1 MGIKYF
7 FTFVVRDTL
16 KINSNDKI
24 FTTKKTEQNYWG
36 SVLVQVHSLFRCLSF
51 DVSRSDYPSLF
62 NQIFND
68 MRDTKRQSTTSASE
82 NGTFV
87 SEIQNNHT
95 ANRQS
100 VINNLFERPIN
111 QLVND
116 FLVGMDAKNKAYYFI
131 LESGMFMQF
140 RDYCLTNQNRG

>member
-36 SVLVQVHSLFRCLSF
+36 SVLVQVHSLFECLSF

-62 NQIFND
+62 NQILNV
-68 MRDTKRQSTTSASE
+68 MRDTKRQCTTGASE

-87 SEIQNNHT
+87 SEIQDNHT

-100 VINNLFERPIN
+100 VINDLFNRPIN

-116 FLVGMDAKNKAYYFI
+116 FLVEMDAKNKAYYFI